1 MPGATAEQF
10 ATIHPPQ
17 SRAPPGSGNVAR
29 MDARSTPSV
38 REGRPSSDVGPA
50 GPRPAPGHE
59 IDMGGTMTQQLS
71 GKVALI
77 TGGGSGIGEGTA
89 RRFAA
94 EGAAVA
100 VVDVRREPAEAVAES
115 IRAAGGRAEA
125 FVANVAAEDQVSQA
139 IQNTVN
145 HFGGLNVVFANAG
158 INGMQTPIEEMTLD
172 EWHQTV
178 ETNLTGTFLTVKHA
192 IPHLR
197 SGGGGSIIITASVN
211 GNTIFSLPGY
221 SAYSTSKAGQV
232 AFARMAAGE
241 LARWR
246 IRVNAILPGGVRTN
260 IGERTYRRNIEKVAY
275 DLQLPRPFPP
285 LTGGPA
291 DVDDIA
297 NLVLFLASDASR
309 TITGAELL
317 IDAGASL
324 LRA

>member
-1 MPGATAEQF
+1 MP
-10 ATIHPPQ
+10 
-17 SRAPPGSGNVAR
+17 N
-29 MDARSTPSV
+29 
-38 REGRPSSDVGPA
+38 
-50 GPRPAPGHE
+50 
-59 IDMGGTMTQQLS
+59 QLE

-77 TGGGSGIGEGTA
+77 TGGGSGIGAATA

-100 VVDVRREPAEAVAES
+100 VVDYRREPADQVAHS
-115 IRAAGGRAEA
+115 IRENGGRAEA
-125 FVANVAAEDQVSQA
+125 FGADVSNEVQISRAIEDTVAK
-139 IQNTVN
+139 
-145 HFGGLNVVFANAG
+145 FGGLNVVFANAG

-197 SGGGGSIIITASVN
+197 SAGGGSVIVTASVN

-221 SAYSTSKAGQV
+221 AAYSTSKAGQV
-232 AFARMAAGE
+232 AFAKMAAAE
-241 LARWR
+241 LARWQ

-260 IGERTYRRNIEKVAY
+260 IGERTYRRNLEKVTY
-275 DLQLPRPFPP
+275 NVQFPRPFPP

-291 DVDDIA
+291 DADDIA
-297 NLVLFLASDASR
+297 NLVLFLASDASH
-309 TITGAELL
+309 TVTGAEFL
-317 IDAGASL
+317 IDAGVSL